1 MRPGITRSLRFAG
14 FLRCFFLYNIGGI
27 FATLLTWPAAR
38 FHAETLSGMLPTGTS
53 SQPRFDCDDQNRHF
67 STDHL
72 KNDLGGRSARGG
84 VVTLSAQV
92 FKFVLSTATAIVL
105 ARLLMPEDYGL
116 IGMVAIVVGFLG
128 MFQYLGLSTATV
140 KWSQLSHQQVS
151 TLFWVNIGLS
161 ATIMLLTMA
170 SAPLIAWFF
179 KEPRLVGITCG
190 YSIIILITG
199 LSIQHEALLMR
210 QMRFGVTALIEIAAM
225 ASGLGVAIIAAWYG
239 AGYWA
244 LVINQLVLALVTV
257 VGAWSACRWRPS
269 LPTRAAGVR
278 SMLSYGGNLTGY
290 NIMTYF
296 ARNLDNALIGKFW
309 GAYQLGVY
317 SRAYQIL
324 LMPMAQINNPLMAVA
339 VPALSRL
346 IDTPARYRAAYL
358 KLLEKI
364 AMVTMPGVIFMIA
377 SSDWLVLFLL
387 GPQWKDTGRIFML
400 LGVAAILQPSTRS
413 ALWLFTTQ
421 GRAREMFVWG
431 VMSAVIAVISILA
444 GLPWGA
450 TGVAASYAVTDLFI
464 STPLMFWYVGRR
476 GPVRAGDFYRTIA
489 PAFCASICSLATLL
503 ICRPLLESLSSLIAR
518 LSISFIITI
527 AVSLLVFAALPAGR
541 LAIRS
546 FKEMLTLLWKNER
559 APVV

>member
-1 MRPGITRSLRFAG
+1 
-14 FLRCFFLYNIGGI
+14 
-27 FATLLTWPAAR
+27 
-38 FHAETLSGMLPTGTS
+38 MLS
-53 SQPRFDCDDQNRHF
+53 SQTSNQSQFACKDENRHF

-84 VVTLSAQV
+84 VVTLTAQV
-92 FKFVLSTATAIVL
+92 LKFLLSTATAIIL

-116 IGMVAIVVGFLG
+116 IGMVAIIVGFLG
-128 MFQYLGLSTATV
+128 MFQYLGLSSATV
-140 KWSQLSHQQVS
+140 RWAELSHQQVS
-151 TLFWVNIGLS
+151 TLFWVNVGLS
-161 ATIMLLTMA
+161 ATIMLLTIA
-170 SAPLIAWFF
+170 SAPLLAWFY
-179 KEPRLVGITCG
+179 KEPRLIGITCG
-190 YSIIILITG
+190 YALTILITG
-199 LSIQHEALLMR
+199 FSIQHEALLMR
-210 QMRFGVTALIEIAAM
+210 GMRFGVTALIEVTAM
-225 ASGLGVAIIAAWYG
+225 ATGLCVAIVAAWYG

-244 LVINQLVLALVTV
+244 LVINQLVLALVTGI
-257 VGAWSACRWRPS
+257 GAWTACKWRPG
-269 LPTRAAGVR
+269 LPGRGSGVR

-290 NIMTYF
+290 GVMTF
-296 ARNLDNALIGKFW
+296 FSRNVDNLLIGKFW
-309 GAYQLGVY
+309 GAYQLGIY

-346 IDTPARYRAAYL
+346 TDSPARYRAAYL

-364 AMVTMPGVIFMIA
+364 AMITMPGVVFMIA

-400 LGVAAILQPSTRS
+400 LGVAAVLQPSTRS

-431 VMSAVIAVISILA
+431 IMSAVIAVLSILA

-450 TGVAASYAVTDLFI
+450 TGVAASYAVTDLCV

-489 PAFCASICSLATLL
+489 PAFCASVCSLATLL
-503 ICRPLLESLSSLIAR
+503 ICRPWLESLQSLVAR
-518 LSISFIITI
+518 LNVSLVITI
-527 AVSLLVFAALPAGR
+527 VLSLLVFTALPAGR
-541 LAIRS
+541 LAMRS
-546 FKEMLTLLWKNER
+546 FKEMLAVLWRNER
-559 APVV
+559 APFVES